1 MVNDVNIHRNSDGQ
15 LLWFL
20 KEHCC
25 YQAATVLGAIDEN
38 GKTCGDE
45 EFSISK
51 EQLSQ
56 FKNDIVTCDLCDDI
70 DTPAWILEKMSQL
83 QIIIDTFDFE
93 NDTLMVTTDW

>member
-1 MVNDVNIHRNSDGQ
+1 MANDVNIHRNSDGQ

-38 GKTCGDE
+38 GKTCGDKG
-45 EFSISK
+45 FFVSK
-51 EQLSQ
+51 EQLFQ
-56 FKNDIVTCDLCDDI
+56 FKNDIISGDLYN
-70 DTPAWILEKMSQL
+70 DTNVPTWILEKISQL

-93 NDTLMVTTDW
+93 NDTLIVTTDW

>member
-1 MVNDVNIHRNSDGQ
+1 M
-15 LLWFL
+15 
-20 KEHCC
+20 
-25 YQAATVLGAIDEN
+25 
-38 GKTCGDE
+38 GKHVGMKN
-45 EFSISK
+45 FPSLK